1 MVHAFAAIADFMLIL
16 ISSALYVG
24 AGIVGVGL
32 LGLGAVGGAFLV
44 VRRLWRLR

>member
-32 LGLGAVGGAFLV
+32 LGIGAVSGVFLV
-44 VRRLWRLR
+44 ARRLWRLR